1 MAFPQDNREY
11 IRRIGWFGWLF
22 SILVVGLFCRLW
34 YLSIVRYDHFLSL
47 ANRNQIR
54 SVPLVAPRG
63 DIYDR
68 EGTILVENTFGF
80 DLLLFPDQVVDPKE
94 TQAYLA
100 NAIAFSAEEFY
111 ERLDAGRSYGR
122 YQPVVLKQN
131 LPLSQM
137 SYLLAR
143 SSDHPE
149 LEIAERPRRSYVYGS
164 LGAHLFGYMGEI
176 SAPELSLD
184 IFRERRAGDLV
195 GKSGIERIYDAELA
209 GKNGIQKLRVDSLG
223 RTVEFLPPVHAQSGE
238 PIQLTIDLDLQKAT
252 EKALEGRVGAAIAM
266 DPRNGE
272 ILAIASRP
280 TFNPNDFATRISLSR
295 WENLTSNS
303 DRPLQNRVVQNTF
316 SPGSIF
322 KIVVAMAGLEGGL
335 LDPRETVLCSG
346 SKEFFGHRFRCGAR
360 SGHGR
365 LNLKRAL
372 QYSCNIYFYELGR
385 RLGIDKIAAFSRKI
399 GLGTATGVDLTG
411 EVPGIVPS
419 REWKKKTTGMPW
431 FAGET
436 ISVSIG
442 QGPLLVTPLQ
452 VALVLTAISRG
463 QFVQPHIRMDRNSP
477 AVQSFPQEPLKT
489 IKDGLWL
496 SVNASGTGRAAHID
510 GMEVA
515 GKTGTVQIISRTTL
529 EKLTSAQAA
538 KFKPN
543 AWFAG
548 FAPMDDPRIVVA
560 VIIERGGDGGKV
572 AAPIARTIFQAYRQK
587 FLKASGSLELKVRR

>member
-1 MAFPQDNREY
+1 MAFLQDNREY
-11 IRRIGWFGWLF
+11 IRRIGWLGWLF
-22 SILVVGLFCRLW
+22 SVLILVLFCRLW
-34 YLSIVRYDHFLSL
+34 YLSIVRYDHFVSL

-54 SVPLVAPRG
+54 SVSLIAPRG
-63 DIYDR
+63 EIYDR

-80 DLLLFPDQVVDPKE
+80 DLLLFPDQVIDPKE
-94 TQAYLA
+94 TQAYLKD
-100 NAIAFSAEEFY
+100 AITFSAEKFY

-131 LPLSQM
+131 LSLAQM

-149 LEIAERPRRSYVYGS
+149 LEILERPRRSYVYGN
-164 LGAHLFGYMGEI
+164 LAAHLFGYMGEI
-176 SAPELSLD
+176 SASELSLD

-195 GKSGIERIYDAELA
+195 GKSGIERIYDADLS
-209 GKNGIQKLRVDSLG
+209 GRNGIQKLRVDSRG
-223 RTVEFLPPVHAQSGE
+223 RTVALLPPVPAQSGQ
-238 PIQLTIDLDLQKAT
+238 PIRLTIDLDLQKAT
-252 EKALEGRVGAAIAM
+252 ERALEGQVGGAIAM

-272 ILAIASRP
+272 ILAIASHP
-280 TFNPNDFATRISLSR
+280 TFDPNDFSTRISLSK

-303 DRPLQNRVVQNTF
+303 DKPLQNRVVQNTF

-322 KIVVAMAGLEGGL
+322 KIVMALAGLEEGV
-335 LDPRETVLCSG
+335 LDPKEKVLCSG
-346 SKEFFGHRFRCGAR
+346 SKEFFGRRFRCSSK

-365 LNLKRAL
+365 LDLRRAL

-399 GLGTATGVDLTG
+399 GLGETTGVDLPG

-442 QGPLLVTPLQ
+442 QGPVLVTPLQ

-463 QFVQPHIRMDRNSP
+463 QLVRPHIRMDRN
-477 AVQSFPQEPLKT
+477 AHDVQSFPREHLKP
-489 IKDGLWL
+489 IRDGLWL
-496 SVNASGTGRAAHID
+496 SVNDSGTGRAAHID

-515 GKTGTVQIISRTTL
+515 GKTGTVQTISRETL
-529 EKLTSAQAA
+529 DKLPSGQAA
-538 KFKPN
+538 RFKPN

-560 VIIERGGDGGKV
+560 VIIERGGDGGRV
-572 AAPIARTIFQAYRQK
+572 AAPVARTIFQAYTQK
-587 FLKASGSLELKVRR
+587 FLKAPGSRQLAAGQ

>member
-11 IRRIGWFGWLF
+11 IRRIGWFGWFF
-22 SILVVGLFCRLW
+22 SILVLGLFCRLW

-47 ANRNQIR
+47 ATRNQIR

-63 DIYDR
+63 EIYDR

-80 DLLLFPDQVVDPKE
+80 DLLLFPDQVIDPKE
-94 TQAYLA
+94 TQAYLE
-100 NAIAFSAEEFY
+100 NAIDFSAEEFY
-111 ERLDAGRSYGR
+111 ERLDVGRSYGR

-131 LPLSQM
+131 LPLAQI

-143 SSDHPE
+143 SADHPE
-149 LEIAERPRRSYVYGS
+149 LEILERPRRSYVYGI
-164 LGAHLFGYMGEI
+164 LGAHLLGYMGEI
-176 SAPELSLD
+176 SAPELSLN
-184 IFRERRAGDLV
+184 IFRKRRAGDLI

-209 GKNGIQKLRVDSLG
+209 GKDGIQKLRVDSLG
-223 RTVEFLPPVHAQSGE
+223 RTVELLPPVPPQSGKA
-238 PIQLTIDLDLQKAT
+238 IRLTIDLDLQKAT

-272 ILAIASRP
+272 ILAITSRP
-280 TFNPNDFATRISLSR
+280 TFNPNDFSTRISLSR
-295 WENLTSNS
+295 WGNLTSDA

-316 SPGSIF
+316 APGSIF
-322 KIVVAMAGLEGGL
+322 KIVMAMAGLEGGL
-335 LDPRETVLCSG
+335 LDPKETVLCSG

-365 LNLKRAL
+365 LDLKRAL

-385 RLGIDKIAAFSRKI
+385 RLGIDRIAAFSRKI
-399 GLGTATGVDLTG
+399 GLGAATGVDLTG

-419 REWKKKTTGMPW
+419 REWKKKTTGVPW

-442 QGPLLVTPLQ
+442 QGPILVTPLQ

-463 QFVQPHIRMDRNSP
+463 QFVQPHIRMDRNSDN
-477 AVQSFPQEPLKT
+477 VQSFPQEYLQPV
-489 IKDGLWL
+489 KDGLWL
-496 SVNASGTGRAAHID
+496 AVNELGTGRAAHID

-529 EKLTSAQAA
+529 EKLPPGQAA

-560 VIIERGGDGGKV
+560 VIIERGGDGGRV
-572 AAPIARTIFQAYRQK
+572 AAPIARAIFQAYMQK
-587 FLKASGSLELKVRR
+587 FLKTPESLKLAAGR